1 MGCGGSGRGSRWRA
15 MTEPG
20 FALPE
25 ELEEFR
31 GLVREIVEER
41 IGFARA
47 AEIDEADEFPADVHK
62 LFVENELMAVGYPEE
77 FGGAGGGSLT
87 FALLIEEI
95 SRISAG
101 CALIPLVS
109 RLGAIP
115 IMLAGSDEQKRD
127 LFGGIARGEHQMSY
141 CLTEPGSGS
150 DSVAMKTMY
159 ERSGESGFVLSG
171 TKRFITN
178 AGVSDAYTV
187 FATRDPEL
195 KAKGISAFVVHAD
208 DPGVSFGKEERK
220 MGIRGSPT
228 REVYFDRTEIPPDR
242 LIGGESQGFT
252 YAMQTLD
259 YSRPTIAAQALG
271 IAQGAFDVAA
281 RYATGREQ
289 FGKAIGHFEGLQ
301 FLLADMAMEVEA
313 ARLLVYKAASL
324 VDAGDPRMTYFA
336 SVAKCYAGDAAMRV
350 TTDAV
355 QILGGYGY
363 MKEYP
368 VERMMRDAK
377 ITQIYEGT
385 NQIQRIVIAKK
396 LFS

>member
-1 MGCGGSGRGSRWRA
+1 MADAGPF
-15 MTEPG
+15 E
-20 FALPE
+20 LPE

-31 GLVREIVEER
+31 SVVREIVEER
-41 IGFARA
+41 IGLARA
-47 AEIDEADEFPADVHK
+47 AEIDEADEFPEDVHK
-62 LFVENELMAVGYPEE
+62 VFVDNGLMAVGYPEDH
-77 FGGAGGGSLT
+77 GGGGGGSLT
-87 FALLIEEI
+87 MAVLVEEI

-115 IMLAGSDEQKRD
+115 FLLAGSDEQRD
-127 LFGGIARGEHQMSY
+127 EIFGGISDGRHQMSY

-150 DSVAMKTMY
+150 DSVAMKTRY
-159 ERSGESGFVLSG
+159 ERVDGGFVLSG

-187 FATRDPEL
+187 FATHDPDL
-195 KAKGISAFVVHAD
+195 KAKGISAFLVYAD
-208 DPGVSFGKEERK
+208 DPGVSFGKKEDK

-228 REVYFDRTEIPPDR
+228 REVYLDGTRIGEDR
-242 LIGGESQGFT
+242 LIGEESEGFA
-252 YAMQTLD
+252 YAMRTLD

-281 RYATGREQ
+281 RYATERHQ
-289 FGKAIGHFEGLQ
+289 FGTPISHFEGLQ
-301 FLLADMAMEVEA
+301 FMLADMAMEIEA
-313 ARLLVYKAASL
+313 SRLLVYRAASL
-324 VDAGDPRMTYFA
+324 VDAKDPRMTYLA
-336 SVAKCYAGDAAMRV
+336 SVAKCYAADTAMKV

-363 MKEYP
+363 MHEYP

-385 NQIQRIVIAKK
+385 NQIQRVVIARDILKR
-396 LFS
+396 LPPARG

>member
-1 MGCGGSGRGSRWRA
+1 MSA
-15 MTEPG
+15 KEA

-25 ELEEFR
+25 ELEDFR
-31 GLVREIVEER
+31 LLVREIVEEK
-41 IGFARA
+41 IGYQRA
-47 AEIDEADEFPADVHK
+47 AEIDDEDEFPWDVHK
-62 LFVENELMAVGYPEE
+62 LFVDNELMAVGYPEE

-87 FALLIEEI
+87 FAVLIEEI
-95 SRISAG
+95 SRVSAG
-101 CALIPLVS
+101 CSLMVLVS

-115 IMLAGSDEQKRD
+115 LMLAGTDDQRRE
-127 LFGGIARGEHQMSY
+127 LIGGIARGEHQMSY

-150 DSVAMKTMY
+150 DSVAMRTRY
-159 ERSGESGFVLSG
+159 ERVPDGGFRLNG
-171 TKRFITN
+171 TKRFITG

-187 FATRDPEL
+187 FATQDPGL
-195 KAKGISAFVVHAD
+195 RAKGISAFLVFKD

-228 REVYFDRTEIPPDR
+228 REVYFEDARIPADR
-242 LIGGESQGFT
+242 LVGREGEGFT
-252 YAMQTLD
+252 YAMRTLD

-271 IAQGAFDVAA
+271 IAQGAFDFAA
-281 RYATGREQ
+281 RYATERHQ
-289 FGKAIGHFEGLQ
+289 FGKPISQFEGLQ
-301 FLLADMAMEVEA
+301 FMLADMAMEVEA

-324 VDAGDPRMTYFA
+324 VDAQDPRMTYFA
-336 SVAKCYAGDAAMRV
+336 SVAKAFAGDAAMKV

-363 MKEYP
+363 MREYP

-385 NQIQRIVIAKK
+385 NQIQRVVIAREILKAVGG
-396 LFS
+396 

>member
-1 MGCGGSGRGSRWRA
+1 VY
-15 MTEPG
+15 E
-20 FALPE
+20 LPE

-41 IGFARA
+41 VGLARA
-47 AEIDEADEFPADVHK
+47 AEIDEADEFPWDVHK

-77 FGGAGGGSLT
+77 FGGGGGGSLT
-87 FALLIEEI
+87 MAVMVEEI

-115 IMLAGSDEQKRD
+115 ILLAGSDEQKRE
-127 LFGGIARGEHQMSY
+127 LFGGISRGEHQMSY

-150 DSVAMKTMY
+150 DSVAMRTRY
-159 ERSGESGFVLSG
+159 EATDGGFKLSG
-171 TKRFITN
+171 TKRFITG
-178 AGVSDAYTV
+178 AGTSDAYTV
-187 FATRDPEL
+187 FATRDPDL
-195 KAKGISAFVVHAD
+195 KAKGISAFLVYSD
-208 DPGVSFGKEERK
+208 DPGVGFGKLEHK

-228 REVYFDRTEIPPDR
+228 REVYLDNAEIPSDR
-242 LIGGESQGFT
+242 LIGQESEGFT
-252 YAMQTLD
+252 YAMRTLD

-281 RYATGREQ
+281 RYATERQQ
-289 FGKAIGHFEGLQ
+289 FGKPIGHFEGLQ
-301 FLLADMAMEVEA
+301 FLLADMAMEIEA

-324 VDAGDPRMTYFA
+324 VDAKDPRMTYFA
-336 SVAKCYAGDAAMRV
+336 SVAKCYAGDVAMKV

-355 QILGGYGY
+355 QVLGGYGY
-363 MKEYP
+363 MREYP

-385 NQIQRIVIAKK
+385 NQIQRVVIARQVLKDYGG
-396 LFS
+396 

>member
-1 MGCGGSGRGSRWRA
+1 VSG
-15 MTEPG
+15 
-20 FALPE
+20 FDLPE

-31 GLVREIVEER
+31 ALVREIVEEK
-41 IGFARA
+41 IGLARA
-47 AEIDEADEFPADVHK
+47 AEIDETDEFPWDVHK
-62 LFVENELMAVGYPEE
+62 VFVDNELMGVGYPEE
-77 FGGAGGGSLT
+77 FGGGGGGSLT
-87 FALLIEEI
+87 MAILVEEI

-127 LFGGIARGEHQMSY
+127 LFGGISRGEHQMSY

-150 DSVAMKTMY
+150 DSVAMRTRYQKT
-159 ERSGESGFVLSG
+159 EGGFKLSG
-171 TKRFITN
+171 TKRFITG
-178 AGVSDAYTV
+178 AGTSDAYTV

-195 KAKGISAFVVHAD
+195 KAKGISAFLVYSD
-208 DPGVSFGKEERK
+208 DPGVGFGKLEHK

-228 REVYFDRTEIPPDR
+228 REVYLDNAEIPTDR
-242 LIGGESQGFT
+242 LIGEESEGFT
-252 YAMQTLD
+252 YAMRTLD

-281 RYATGREQ
+281 RYATERQQ
-289 FGKAIGHFEGLQ
+289 FGKPIGHFEGLQ
-301 FLLADMAMEVEA
+301 FLLADMAMEIEA

-324 VDAGDPRMTYFA
+324 VDAKDPRMTYFA
-336 SVAKCYAGDAAMRV
+336 SVAKCYAGDAAMKV

-355 QILGGYGY
+355 QVLGGYGY
-363 MKEYP
+363 MREYP

-385 NQIQRIVIAKK
+385 NQIQRVVIARHLLKEHG
-396 LFS
+396 

>member
-1 MGCGGSGRGSRWRA
+1 MAENLFG
-15 MTEPG
+15 
-20 FALPE
+20 LPE

-41 IGFARA
+41 IGFDRA
-47 AEIDEADEFPADVHK
+47 AEIDDADEFPWDVHK
-62 LFVENELMAVGYPEE
+62 TFVENELMAVGYPEE
-77 FGGAGGGSLT
+77 FGGSGGASLT
-87 FALLIEEI
+87 FAVMVEEI
-95 SRISAG
+95 SRVSAG

-115 IMLAGSDEQKRD
+115 LMLAGSDDQKRE

-150 DSVAMKTMY
+150 DSVAMTTRY
-159 ERSGESGFVLSG
+159 SRNGEGFELSG
-171 TKRFITN
+171 TKRFITG

-187 FATRDPEL
+187 FATRDPAER
-195 KAKGISAFVVHAD
+195 AKGISAFVVYTD
-208 DPGVSFGKEERK
+208 DPGVSFGKLEHK

-228 REVYFDRTEIPPDR
+228 REVYFDHARIPADR
-242 LIGGESQGFT
+242 LIGEESQGFT
-252 YAMQTLD
+252 YAMKTLD

-271 IAQGAFDVAA
+271 IAQGAFDFAA
-281 RYATGREQ
+281 RYATERQQ
-289 FGKAIGHFEGLQ
+289 FGKPISHFEGLQ
-301 FLLADMAMEVEA
+301 FMLADMAMEIEA
-313 ARLLVYKAASL
+313 ARMLVYRAANA
-324 VDAGDPRMTYFA
+324 VERDDPKMSYHA
-336 SVAKCYAGDAAMRV
+336 AVAKCYAGDAAMKV

-363 MKEYP
+363 MREYP

-385 NQIQRIVIAKK
+385 NQIQRVVIARSILKAIGG
-396 LFS
+396 

>member
-1 MGCGGSGRGSRWRA
+1 MSERTFS
-15 MTEPG
+15 
-20 FALPE
+20 LPQ

-31 GLVREIVEER
+31 ALVREIVEEK
-41 IGFARA
+41 IGLARA
-47 AEIDEADEFPADVHK
+47 AEIDDEDEFPWDVHK
-62 LFVENELMAVGYPEE
+62 IFVENELMAVGYPEE

-87 FALLIEEI
+87 FAILIEEI

-101 CALIPLVS
+101 CSLMVLVS

-115 IMLAGSDEQKRD
+115 VMLAGSAEQKRE
-127 LFGGIARGEHQMSY
+127 LFGGIARGELQMSY

-150 DSVAMKTMY
+150 DSVAMRTGYEKTGGGW
-159 ERSGESGFVLSG
+159 SLSG
-171 TKRFITN
+171 TKRFITG

-195 KAKGISAFVVHAD
+195 RAKGISAFLVFKD
-208 DPGVSFGKEERK
+208 DPGVSFGKKEHK

-228 REVYFDRTEIPPDR
+228 AEVYLEKAEIPADR
-242 LIGGESQGFT
+242 LIGEEGEGFT
-252 YAMQTLD
+252 YAMRTLD

-271 IAQGAFDVAA
+271 IAQGAFDFAA
-281 RYATGREQ
+281 RYSTERQQ
-289 FGKAIGHFEGLQ
+289 FGKSISQFEGLQ
-301 FLLADMAMEVEA
+301 FMLADMAMEIEA
-313 ARLLVYKAASL
+313 ARLLVYKAAGL
-324 VDAGDPRMTYFA
+324 VDANDPRMTYFA
-336 SVAKCYAGDAAMRV
+336 SVAKCFAGDTAMRV

-355 QILGGYGY
+355 QVLGGYGY

-385 NQIQRIVIAKK
+385 NQIQRVVIAREILKRYGG
-396 LFS
+396 